1 MISLLRAWVQSLA
14 GELPQT
20 AWSRQ
25 KKKKEKK
32 KKPYLAPTKTCPI
45 SVTFSSPPS
54 PHQENGQW
62 EIIHKPSRLIQ
73 PPVDPRGGGEGR
85 REEVTFYL
93 IIRRKPLFYLVNVIA
108 PCILITLLAIFVFYL
123 PPDAG
128 KGGGAPAVLL
138 TNSSASSSS
147 PIIQGRFSC
156 QLRPSGVVL
165 KQSYLGFP
173 FKKSLCIWIQVSP
186 PTSSAVSPLLLT
198 SLHLVTS
205 ELFPSES

>member
-1 MISLLRAWVQSLA
+1 MAEKAISGNSLA
-14 GELPQT
+14 VQWLGLHTFTAEGPASVPRWGTKIPQAAQWRGE
-20 AWSRQ
+20 A

-32 KKPYLAPTKTCPI
+32 AVSGTNKNRFHIC
-45 SVTFSSPPS
+45 VTFSSPP
-54 PHQENGQW
+54 PTPQENGQW

-73 PPVDPRGGGEGR
+73 PPVDPRGEGERR

-128 KGGGAPAVLL
+128 KGGRGPALLL

-156 QLRPSGVVL
+156 QLKPS
-165 KQSYLGFP
+165 
-173 FKKSLCIWIQVSP
+173 
-186 PTSSAVSPLLLT
+186 
-198 SLHLVTS
+198 
-205 ELFPSES
+205 